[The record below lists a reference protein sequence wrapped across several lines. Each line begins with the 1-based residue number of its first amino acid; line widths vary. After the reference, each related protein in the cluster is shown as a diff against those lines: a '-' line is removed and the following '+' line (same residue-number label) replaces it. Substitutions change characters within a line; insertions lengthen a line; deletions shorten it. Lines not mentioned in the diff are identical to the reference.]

1 MAGKTTQGK
10 TTQEVH
16 EEVAAKIIAAL
27 ENGVVA
33 WRKPWQ
39 GHGNPVSGTQYRGI
53 NPLLLEMTAM
63 ANGYT
68 DRRWLTY
75 KGAQT
80 LGGKIRKG
88 EKGTTIV
95 FWKVFRKEVEGVEK
109 VIPMLRYFTVFCV
122 EQCEGLELPPVG
134 SGDALNPVEAADAI
148 VAGYTD
154 APEMVDGGGAA
165 WYRPSTDELGM
176 PDRATF
182 ESAEAWYRVLFH
194 EMAHSTGHGSRLDRD
209 LTGMK
214 GGEDYSR
221 EELVAEM
228 TAAMLS
234 GRAGIL
240 TDDSTEQSAA
250 YIAGWKSVIAGDPG
264 ALVWAA
270 GRAQK
275 AADYIAGVRAEEP
288 TPA

>member
-1 MAGKTTQGK
+1 MAKS
-10 TTQEVH
+10 TQEIY
-16 EEVAAKIIAAL
+16 EEVAARITAAL
-27 ENGVVA
+27 EQGVVA
-33 WRKPWQ
+33 WRRPWQ
-39 GHGNPVSGTQYRGI
+39 GHHNPVSKTQYRGI
-53 NPLLLEMTAM
+53 NPLLLEMTAQEK
-63 ANGYT
+63 GYT
-68 DRRWLTY
+68 DRRWVTF
-75 KGAQT
+75 KGAKT

-95 FWKVFRKEVEGVEK
+95 FWKVFKKEEDGVEK
-109 VIPMLRYFTVFCV
+109 TIPMLRYFTVFCV

-134 SGDALNPVEAADAI
+134 SGDALNPITAAEEI

-154 APEMVDGGGAA
+154 APVMVDGGGRA

-176 PDRATF
+176 PERATF

-194 EMAHSTGHGSRLDRD
+194 EMAHSTGHASRLDRD

-214 GGEDYSR
+214 GDEDYSR

-228 TAAMLS
+228 TAAMLC
-234 GRAGIL
+234 GQAGIL
-240 TDDSTEQSAA
+240 TDDSTSQSAA
-250 YIAGWKSVIAGDPG
+250 YIAGWRSVIAEDPG

-275 AADYIAGVRAEEP
+275 AADYIAGVKVEEP